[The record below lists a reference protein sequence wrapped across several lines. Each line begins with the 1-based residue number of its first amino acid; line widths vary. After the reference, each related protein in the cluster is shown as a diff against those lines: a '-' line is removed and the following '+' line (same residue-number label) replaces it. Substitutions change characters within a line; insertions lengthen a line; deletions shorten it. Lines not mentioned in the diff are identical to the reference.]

1 MVSQNDYQL
10 KLFNGDIGI
19 LMPDDSGQLKAV
31 FIDEQG
37 NERAFSPARLPAHDK
52 VYVMTIHK
60 SQGSEFSYTAMVLPP
75 LKQASIG
82 INRQLVYTG
91 ITRAKQTFE
100 LVADKKVLQLAMGKS
115 VSRASGLY
123 ERLV

>member
-1 MVSQNDYQL
+1 
-10 KLFNGDIGI
+10 
-19 LMPDDSGQLKAV
+19 
-31 FIDEQG
+31 
-37 NERAFSPARLPAHDK
+37 
-52 VYVMTIHK
+52 
-60 SQGSEFSYTAMVLPP
+60 MVLPP
-75 LKQASIG
+75 LKQASVG

>member
-1 MVSQNDYQL
+1 
-10 KLFNGDIGI
+10 
-19 LMPDDSGQLKAV
+19 
-31 FIDEQG
+31 
-37 NERAFSPARLPAHDK
+37 
-52 VYVMTIHK
+52 
-60 SQGSEFSYTAMVLPP
+60 
-75 LKQASIG
+75 
-82 INRQLVYTG
+82 VYTG